1 MQKCISETPSHFSK
15 WITASDKSQ
24 WPFLSNIF
32 LKIWGLFAF
41 LLTKIGLDC
50 IKLNIWQFRGLG
62 HLILKIIFN
71 YLSNHISNI
80 YNKKRHYNC
89 WTKFW
94 DSGPSASYFSISQRA
109 KMGYGLNILPN
120 LCLIRILQWFHQK
133 NQMALEFFRSRW
145 CAYGISGGQW
155 MFLDLT

>member
-1 MQKCISETPSHFSK
+1 M
-15 WITASDKSQ
+15 
-24 WPFLSNIF
+24 
-32 LKIWGLFAF
+32 
-41 LLTKIGLDC
+41 DC

-120 LCLIRILQWFHQK
+120 LCLIRILQWFHQR
-133 NQMALEFFRSRW
+133 NQMALEFFRNSSRMLLPSAW
-145 CAYGISGGQW
+145 TSALDICQKEHAHMTSDVFW
-155 MFLDLT
+155 AFLTYLPTLIRYFTR